1 MKETFY
7 IFKLDKQNRI
17 LIPVNARTIY
27 GFEDIVYFRLQQIEG
42 ENYLE
47 MSGYTLK
54 LYQSIASM
62 DGKGRIILPK
72 EVRDKF
78 ELKPQDTLLSYE
90 GQDEEHRSLLLKKVR
105 RL

>member
-7 IFKLDKQNRI
+7 IFKLDSQNRI

-27 GFEDIVYFRLQQIEG
+27 GFEDIVYFKLQQIEG

-54 LYQSIASM
+54 LYQSMAHI
-62 DGKGRIILPK
+62 DDKGRIFLPK
-72 EVRDKF
+72 EVREKF
-78 ELKPQDTLLSYE
+78 ELKPKDTLVSY
-90 GQDEEHRSLLLKKVR
+90 
-105 RL
+105 

>member
-27 GFEDIVYFRLQQIEG
+27 GFEDIVYFKLQQIEG

-54 LYQSIASM
+54 LYQSMANI
-62 DGKGRIILPK
+62 DEKGRIILPK
-72 EVRDKF
+72 EVREKF
-78 ELKPQDTLLSYE
+78 ELKPKDTLVSYE
-90 GQDEEHRSLLLKKVR
+90 GQDEEHRSLLLRKVR
-105 RL
+105 R

>member
-7 IFKLDKQNRI
+7 IFKLDAQNRI

-27 GFEDIVYFRLQQIEG
+27 GFENIVYFKLQQIDG

-54 LYQSIASM
+54 LYQSMANI
-62 DGKGRIILPK
+62 DDKGRIILPK

-78 ELKPQDTLLSYE
+78 ELKPKDILISYE
-90 GQDEEHRSLLLKKVR
+90 GQDEEQRSLLLKKKI
-105 RL
+105 

>member
-7 IFKLDKQNRI
+7 IFKLDSQNRI

-27 GFEDIVYFRLQQIEG
+27 GFEDIVYFKLQQIEG

-54 LYQSIASM
+54 LYQSMARI
-62 DGKGRIILPK
+62 DDKGRIFLPK
-72 EVRDKF
+72 EVREKF
-78 ELKPQDTLLSYE
+78 ELKPKDTLVSYE
-90 GQDEEHRSLLLKKVR
+90 GKDEEHRSLLLRKVR
-105 RL
+105 R